1 MRCFGITP
9 DVVQISNDAPD
20 LDNTMNTCMLSVLS
34 SGADLCTYT
43 SNPLA
48 VACDFYA
55 QSERLLVTTDDFET
69 YRNWKITRALYLSDG
84 VDKVFPAGGNNI
96 AGVLGQIGGALELAE
111 QISAGLVEDVSRI
124 YLPIGSL
131 HAHRADHRHCN
142 RTPDRPERVS

>member
-20 LDNTMNTCMLSVLS
+20 LDNTLKMLSVLS

-48 VACDFYA
+48 VACEFHA

-84 VDKVFPAGGNNI
+84 VDKVFPAGGNNS
-96 AGVLGQIGGALELAE
+96 LG
-111 QISAGLVEDVSRI
+111 
-124 YLPIGSL
+124 
-131 HAHRADHRHCN
+131 
-142 RTPDRPERVS
+142 